1 MRRNVEIMVRRFWRV
16 HGRTLLVAAGALA
29 GLGALLELTRDARE
43 PSADL
48 PTRAQ
53 VCAAGRQAIDEMR
66 NQFPNVPQARLDA
79 LAKELCS
86 RDPAYAPVGE
96 AAPVQPTPGC
106 HTLDADGRGPSLR
119 PHVAAPPKRR
129 IPFFAPRSG
138 KLPMS
143 GAPVVGG
150 VQLPAGSRCA
160 RFWSTD
166 AGVGDAFGL
175 ARRLASVFS
184 STGLWPVIW
193 AWPQEEPDAYV
204 MGTGNLSHADSL
216 NVARVLRRSWRAT
229 GLVQTGPFPG
239 IAAGADDARLA
250 VQPFGDLVEESWSSQ
265 RPPGGWMVMLVPV
278 NRPADLYSV
287 LGTETTEYHSDD
299 ESTAVLRS
307 WEERFGAVASVLTP
321 STVDLAVGAPP
332 RNDDDARRL
341 AAEHAA
347 FGPPEEWEGLD
358 AVARQLRS
366 TRRVP
371 GVISAHYW
379 AFGWA
384 D

>member
-1 MRRNVEIMVRRFWRV
+1 MKE
-16 HGRTLLVAAGALA
+16 
-29 GLGALLELTRDARE
+29 
-43 PSADL
+43 
-48 PTRAQ
+48 
-53 VCAAGRQAIDEMR
+53 
-66 NQFPNVPQARLDA
+66 QFPTAPRARLDA

-86 RDPAYAPVGE
+86 RDPAYAPVGQD
-96 AAPVQPTPGC
+96 APVEATPGC

-119 PHVAAPPKRR
+119 PYVASLPQRR
-129 IPFFAPRSG
+129 IPFFSERSG
-138 KLPMS
+138 TLPMS

-150 VQLPAGSRCA
+150 VQLPRGSRCQ

-166 AGVGDAFGL
+166 AGVADAFGL

-204 MGTGNLSHADSL
+204 MGTANLAHADSL
-216 NVARVLRRSWRAT
+216 KAARVLRRSWRT
-229 GLVQTGPFPG
+229 IGLARTGPFPG

-250 VQPFGDLVEESWSSQ
+250 VQAFGDLVEESVVESA
-265 RPPGGWMVMLVPV
+265 PPGGWIVMLVPV
-278 NRPADLYSV
+278 NRPADVYSV
-287 LGTETTEYHSDD
+287 LGPETTMYHSDD
-299 ESTAVLRS
+299 ELTVILRS
-307 WEERFGAVASVLTP
+307 WEERFGAAVSVLTP
-321 STVDLAVGAPP
+321 STLDLAVGAPP

-347 FGPPEEWEGLD
+347 FAPPEEWEGLD

-371 GVISAHYW
+371 GVISAHHW